1 MSHRGGHARAV
12 VGPDDATGRWLGAI
26 GQGRIVGLDE
36 DHAIGP
42 DLGQHVGWVA
52 DAGRDDDPVGA
63 VLGERRQGP
72 LFAFLVVQ
80 AGHDEDRVSLAG
92 GRLLEARRD
101 LGVDRVGEV
110 VEQDPQDV
118 GALRPQAAGRGI
130 GDVAELRGGGM
141 DGRSGRLADPGIV
154 LEGARRRRL
163 GGLGEPG
170 DIREDDPTFRGSAH
184 PARLRRPGGRRDHDH
199 VHPGLLA
206 GRCSAGT
213 H

>member
-12 VGPDDATGRWLGAI
+12 VGPDDATSRWLGAV
-26 GQGRIVGLDE
+26 GEGRVVGLDE

-42 DLGQHVGWVA
+42 DPGQHVGRVA

-63 VLGERRQGP
+63 VLDERRQRP

-80 AGHDEDRVSLAG
+80 AGHDEDRVPLAG
-92 GRLLEARRD
+92 GRFLEARRD

-130 GDVAELRGGGM
+130 GDVAELGGSGM
-141 DGRSGRLADPGIV
+141 DGRAGRLADPGIV

-163 GGLGEPG
+163 GG
-170 DIREDDPTFRGSAH
+170 
-184 PARLRRPGGRRDHDH
+184 ARRAGRRPRGRPDVQGVGASGPSKPPRGAAR
-199 VHPGLLA
+199 P
-206 GRCSAGT
+206 
-213 H
+213 